1 MKNKFLKVCS
11 FLLAISMLVIPVH
24 AATPAEEMPIQAVGG
39 SVMLYEGK
47 PGTVTVAIAAKETLE
62 CYGIEGV
69 WDQGSNG
76 ITLTKVEANAQ
87 MTFGE
92 YDYIEAG
99 KVQWNYEWPIEG
111 TDESSDALVKCEKG
125 TQLLIATYE
134 VAAGTPAGDYKVS
147 YTSNVFTGSDYEPI
161 DEDIVFEATITV
173 THHECVDTGR
183 DHVCDDENCEN
194 KNMGDHVDGD
204 DADHKC
210 DYGCGTDNMTD
221 HVYGSEWKTDETNH
235 WHECACGAK
244 SDEGAHADETTKD
257 HKCDT
262 CGYVMST
269 CTDGD
274 DADHKCDHCGK
285 DGITN
290 HVFGTE
296 WKTDE
301 ANHWHECAC
310 GAKSD
315 EGTHADVTTKDH
327 KCDTCG
333 YVMSTCADGD
343 DADHKCD
350 HCGKDGITNH
360 VFGTEWKT
368 DEANHWHECACGAK
382 SDEGTHAD
390 VTTKDHKCDT
400 CGYVMSTCADG
411 DDADHKCD
419 HCGTDNITEHTHST
433 YGSDENNHWSVCACG
448 ETIPNT
454 SAPHDFT
461 DGDCVCGAKKPTTGL
476 KGDVDLDG
484 DVDMDDLT
492 YLAEHIAKI
501 ITITNAQSLENAEV
515 TGDGN
520 VTMDDLTKLAEY
532 IAKIIPSL
540 D

>member
-235 WHECACGAK
+235 WHECACDAK

-269 CTDGD
+269 CT
-274 DADHKCDHCGK
+274 
-285 DGITN
+285 
-290 HVFGTE
+290 
-296 WKTDE
+296 
-301 ANHWHECAC
+301 
-310 GAKSD
+310 
-315 EGTHADVTTKDH
+315 
-327 KCDTCG
+327 
-333 YVMSTCADGD
+333 DGD